1 MRLPHTCIH
10 VSTHQHT
17 YSCIHSGKHED
28 THTNF
33 INRHVHKKYYLQIYS
48 YSWCPCPRDY
58 SKPVIN
64 SRSISFSVATFLD
77 HCCSLSHNEHLEQ
90 DEPAE
95 LLFPLS
101 YWRSISDPRVC
112 LGELELLFSTCMG
125 CPQPQLNSYHCH
137 QKLFSDM
144 RLKTPLRVIKM
155 S

>member
-17 YSCIHSGKHED
+17 YSCIHTGKHED

-48 YSWCPCPRDY
+48 YSWCPCPRDC

-101 YWRSISDPRVC
+101 YWRRSISDPRVC
-112 LGELELLFSTCMG
+112 LGELKLLFFHLHGMSPT
-125 CPQPQLNSYHCH
+125 PI
-137 QKLFSDM
+137 KLLSLSSEIVF
-144 RLKTPLRVIKM
+144 RYEIKNTIK
-155 S
+155 SH